1 MVIRNAYF
9 DPAHQIVEKIQK
21 SSTSGRHA
29 IILFRYA
36 LFAERQYQA
45 VVESD
50 ETDLLRRDMET
61 KRKEVLDLDS
71 LMNSEAKSE
80 KGSSSYRKLSQDRR
94 KAALLL
100 DQDSQKYTSH
110 VHKIDVFLR
119 DSISMFADCLRLSD
133 LYDDDVLTRLC
144 SLWFRN
150 FDDEQLQQYIN
161 SSITNIPSRKFI
173 FFVHQLTALLSTSLT
188 NGDTQ
193 SQSTRTLHDLVLKL
207 SREHP
212 YHCLYQ
218 LHALR
223 MGDGTENGSISERAI
238 ARRQAAA
245 TVLNQVRGRTIEG
258 GRLQTIEQICEA
270 YIEWAVWEIPQ
281 PDAGS
286 QFNGV
291 PIPQKAK
298 LVKLKAPNVPIP
310 TIWTP
315 VDPTCEYKNIVGI
328 KRYASKYKTSGG
340 VNLPKINDC
349 YGTDGKIYR
358 QVVCPSGAI
367 DPRVCE

>member
-1 MVIRNAYF
+1 MVIRDTYF
-9 DPAHQIVEKIQK
+9 DPAYQIVEKVQK
-21 SSTSGRHA
+21 PSTSGRHA
-29 IILFRYA
+29 VILFRYA
-36 LFAERQYQA
+36 LFAERQYHA
-45 VVESD
+45 VVGSD
-50 ETDLLRRDMET
+50 ETELLRRDMET
-61 KRKEVLDLDS
+61 KRKEVIDLDS
-71 LMNSEAKSE
+71 LITSEAKSD

-94 KAALLL
+94 KAALQL
-100 DQDSQKYTSH
+100 DQDSQKYRSH
-110 VHKIDVFLR
+110 VRKIDVFLC

-133 LYDDDVLTRLC
+133 MYDDDVLTRLC

-150 FDDEQLQQYIN
+150 FDDERLQKYIN
-161 SSITNIPSRKFI
+161 SSIASIPSRKFI
-173 FFVHQLTALLSTSLT
+173 FFAHQLTALLSTSLT

-193 SQSTRTLHDLVLKL
+193 SHSTRTLHDLVLKL
-207 SREHP
+207 CREHP

-223 MGDGTENGSISERAI
+223 MGDGTEDGSASERAN

-245 TVLNQVRGRTIEG
+245 TILNQLRGKTIEG
-258 GRLQTIEQICEA
+258 TRLQTTEQICEA

-281 PDAGS
+281 PDNSS
-286 QFNGV
+286 QFSGV
-291 PIPQKAK
+291 LIPRKAK
-298 LVKLKAPNVPIP
+298 LVKLEAPNVPIP

-315 VDPTCEYKNIVGI
+315 VDPTCEYKSVVGI

-358 QVVCPSGAI
+358 QVVCTS
-367 DPRVCE
+367 